1 MKIFKEC
8 VLIRTHKSLSI
19 WVYKK
24 PLNISC
30 SSFHCHLSKHVVEI
44 KCNWSIMIRKYF
56 TCWELRAWNVALVSK
71 MQPSYLAFQQ
81 TTTPSRFEVAITR
94 FASFPTADKS
104 MQNLWAS
111 LSSPL
116 VFLIT
121 QDKRGAIWSLEL
133 VWRMW
138 VCSYCCQNCVPN
150 TWCMGLRILLT
161 CSIVPL
167 QFFHIRSFVSFPSGS
182 IWILSSSDD
191 GGLSKL
197 CELIAK
203 SFLR

>member
-1 MKIFKEC
+1 MQLKYNDPEIFYLLRITRLKC
-8 VLIRTHKSLSI
+8 CTCIKNAAVVLSI
-19 WVYKK
+19 STNNNTITVWGCNYPFCLISNSRQVNAKSVSLTHSP
-24 PLNISC
+24 PL
-30 SSFHCHLSKHVVEI
+30 LS
-44 KCNWSIMIRKYF
+44 
-56 TCWELRAWNVALVSK
+56 
-71 MQPSYLAFQQ
+71 
-81 TTTPSRFEVAITR
+81 
-94 FASFPTADKS
+94 
-104 MQNLWAS
+104 
-111 LSSPL
+111 
-116 VFLIT
+116 FLIT

>member
-1 MKIFKEC
+1 MQLKYNDPEIFYLLRITRLKC
-8 VLIRTHKSLSI
+8 CTCIKNAAVVLSI
-19 WVYKK
+19 
-24 PLNISC
+24 S
-30 SSFHCHLSKHVVEI
+30 
-44 KCNWSIMIRKYF
+44 
-56 TCWELRAWNVALVSK
+56 
-71 MQPSYLAFQQ
+71 
-81 TTTPSRFEVAITR
+81 TTPSRFEAAITR

-167 QFFHIRSFVSFPSGS
+167 QFFHIRSFVSFASGS

-197 CELIAK
+197 CELIAE
-203 SFLR
+203 SF

>member
-1 MKIFKEC
+1 MCFDKD
-8 VLIRTHKSLSI
+8 THLS
-19 WVYKK
+19 VFEYTKK

-81 TTTPSRFEVAITR
+81 TTTPSRFEAAITR

-121 QDKRGAIWSLEL
+121 QDKRGATAMLAPPPSSLAIVDNEGQGRQTTRQSQECKHWDCIQGHQMDL
-133 VWRMW
+133 DCYGHPDLYPSHYSP
-138 VCSYCCQNCVPN
+138 VC
-150 TWCMGLRILLT
+150 WG
-161 CSIVPL
+161 
-167 QFFHIRSFVSFPSGS
+167 
-182 IWILSSSDD
+182 
-191 GGLSKL
+191 
-197 CELIAK
+197 
-203 SFLR
+203 

>member
-1 MKIFKEC
+1 MLHLYQKCSRRTKHFNKQQHHHGLRLQLP
-8 VLIRTHKSLSI
+8 VLPH
-19 WVYKK
+19 
-24 PLNISC
+24 
-30 SSFHCHLSKHVVEI
+30 
-44 KCNWSIMIRKYF
+44 
-56 TCWELRAWNVALVSK
+56 
-71 MQPSYLAFQQ
+71 FQQ
-81 TTTPSRFEVAITR
+81 QTSQCKICEPHS
-94 FASFPTADKS
+94 PP
-104 MQNLWAS
+104 L
-111 LSSPL
+111 LS
-116 VFLIT
+116 FLIT

-182 IWILSSSDD
+182 IWILSSSELAGLWWGGGDD
-191 GGLSKL
+191 GSLSKL